1 VPFLL
6 FLKAFFKTSIAAVN
20 IFPRKH
26 LVALILLSV
35 FLLVV
40 SLVPVPPKIPKKI
53 YHSLELPERVVV
65 EDKHAATDP
74 YAVIKDEL
82 K

>member
-1 VPFLL
+1 MPLL
-6 FLKAFFKTSIAAVN
+6 LRLKAFFKASIAVVN
-20 IFPRKH
+20 ILPRKH
-26 LVALILLSV
+26 FVALILLSI

-40 SLVPVPPKIPKKI
+40 SLVPVPPKTPKKI
-53 YHSLELPERVVV
+53 YHSLELPDRVVV

-74 YAVIKDEL
+74 AVIIKNEL